1 MAAVQQK
8 SVMKFEARQ
17 GVECGDDTRKC
28 GQLCLVNLG
37 QHATPGP
44 HQTRSTAAPTPA
56 LRCLFGEGG
65 GRGGES

>member
-1 MAAVQQK
+1 
-8 SVMKFEARQ
+8 MKFEARP

-44 HQTRSTAAPTPA
+44 HQTRSTAAPTPTPA
-56 LRCLFGEGG
+56 LRCLFGEGEGGG
-65 GRGGES
+65 GRKLN

>member
-8 SVMKFEARQ
+8 PVMKFEARL

-44 HQTRSTAAPTPA
+44 HQTPTPTPA